1 MVWGMEEGI
10 FTGLKISSYIRE
22 GNIDYEKA
30 RKVINGSEQIELI
43 TSYARKFQS
52 ILEKTSIASKE
63 F

>member
-1 MVWGMEEGI
+1 MEEGI